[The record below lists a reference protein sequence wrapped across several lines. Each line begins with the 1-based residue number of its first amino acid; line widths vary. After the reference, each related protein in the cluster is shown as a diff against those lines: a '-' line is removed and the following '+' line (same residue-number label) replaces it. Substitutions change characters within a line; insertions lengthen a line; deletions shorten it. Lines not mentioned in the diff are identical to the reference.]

1 VSELEPGFGIGPNA
15 NTVEPPGV
23 VVMDRSPKERRIAV
37 TVVFFLVGT
46 VAGTWASRIP
56 AVKSHLHLSAGV
68 LGLTLLGPAVGAV
81 IAMGVVGAV
90 LVKVKP
96 RRVVGV
102 MFVPYGLFLAAT
114 AFVDSPW
121 ELFLALV
128 GWGAAVGS
136 IDVAMNIE
144 AAALQDLMGRR
155 IMSRFHAAYSL
166 GGLAGAGFGAL
177 AAATGLGVTINFP
190 VVGLLAL
197 VIGVAASSIFSRTPM
212 KPALDAAS
220 TESAPIHASRRP
232 KLSWSLIGLA
242 MIAFGCFLAEG
253 AVNNWSA
260 VYLHSSLKASAG
272 LAAVAYTAFSC
283 AMAAGRLCGDHLA
296 ERFGPV
302 RLVRI
307 SAGLATIGMAAALV
321 AGQVVAAMAGF
332 ILLGLGM
339 SFVVPLVFT
348 ASSQQERPGPSL
360 AMVNSSGYIGL
371 LVGPPLIGGIADAL
385 GLPSAL
391 GVIVAITALTAVIA
405 GVVAPRRRL
414 GATSTT

>member
-1 VSELEPGFGIGPNA
+1 VSEFEPGLGDGPSA
-15 NTVEPPGV
+15 DSPDVDLI
-23 VVMDRSPKERRIAV
+23 DRTPKERRIAV

-56 AVKSHLHLSAGV
+56 AVKAHLHLSAGV

-90 LVKVKP
+90 LVRVKP

-102 MFVPYGLFLAAT
+102 MFVPYGLFLGAV

-121 ELFLALV
+121 QLFLTLV

-166 GGLAGAGFGAL
+166 GGLAGAGVGAL
-177 AAATGLGVTINFP
+177 AAATGLGVTVNFSI
-190 VVGLLAL
+190 VGVLAL
-197 VIGVAASSIFSRTPM
+197 IVGVSASSVFSRTPM
-212 KPALDAAS
+212 KHEVDGAS
-220 TESAPIHASRRP
+220 LESAPVRSSRRP
-232 KLSWSLIGLA
+232 TLSWSLVGLS

-260 VYLHSSLKASAG
+260 VYLHSSLKAGAG
-272 LAAVAYTAFSC
+272 LAAIAYTVFSC
-283 AMAAGRLCGDHLA
+283 AMAAGRLCGDHMA

-307 SAGLATIGMAAALV
+307 SAAMAAIGMAAALV

-348 ASSQQERPGPSL
+348 ASSQLERPGPSL
-360 AMVNSSGYIGL
+360 ATVNSSGYVGL
-371 LVGPPLIGGIADAL
+371 LVGPPLIGGIADAV
-385 GLPSAL
+385 GLPAAL
-391 GVIVAITALTAVIA
+391 GVIVAITALTAVLA
-405 GVVAPRRRL
+405 GVVAPKRRL
-414 GATSTT
+414 GESSAP